1 MEKTTSVDAGL
12 VVQAATFWFLNGFY
26 EDERHEDGKKR
37 SRDPSTLTR
46 KFDTIMTSDT
56 LVTVILAGS
65 VIILTYIFLFVG
77 RKSKPAQAES
87 PKESCPYLESIS
99 KVDENGDTKLMVLC
113 GEGDFEGVEKLL
125 QSVSSE
131 TKNVHSSSSNS
142 TTGKCPF
149 HFGSSTTT
157 QLKDTF
163 VVDVNAVND
172 DGETALMFAAENG
185 HDLVLRL
192 LLDTTQ
198 GTSSHCPISSYYFH
212 ELCPCYGDLML
223 CFVCC

>member
-1 MEKTTSVDAGL
+1 
-12 VVQAATFWFLNGFY
+12 
-26 EDERHEDGKKR
+26 
-37 SRDPSTLTR
+37 
-46 KFDTIMTSDT
+46 MTSDT

-65 VIILTYIFLFVG
+65 LIIFTYVLLFVG
-77 RKSKPAQAES
+77 RKSKPAQATS
-87 PKESCPYLESIS
+87 PNENCPYLDAIS

-113 GEGDFEGVEKLL
+113 GEGDFKGVEKLL

-131 TKNVHSSSSNS
+131 T

-149 HFGSSTTT
+149 QFGSSTTT
-157 QLKDTF
+157 QLMDTF

-185 HDLVLRL
+185 HDVVVHL

-198 GTSSHCPISSYYFH
+198 GTFVAPSRLIISYFH
-212 ELCPCYGDLML
+212 
-223 CFVCC
+223 